1 MSRRW
6 GSGARGVFSCWGSG
20 VRGAVVCW
28 GSGVR
33 GVRVGVSRRFL
44 LAVLVLL
51 CVFALCLPVSFSGIA
66 PAAGTCACAFADEGE
81 AAGASSSAGASGG
94 AGEASA
100 EDAEASSES
109 SNVVNER
116 QIPDGSFLYD
126 TSIEALAQADVFYDN
141 STVVVTGEVVGDRI
155 NAGVSTNSSWIT
167 LYSLAEDGK
176 KYNPSSVQVYAS
188 DSLLN
193 TIDTY
198 GEYNARGTYV
208 QVSGTFHL
216 ACSEHQGLS
225 DIHADSFSVV
235 QKGETTKSSFD
246 LMLFMPGIAAV
257 LAGLLL
263 VLIHKYL
270 VEKAR

>member
-6 GSGARGVFSCWGSG
+6 GSGARDVFSCWGSG
-20 VRGAVVCW
+20 ARGVCACGVR
-28 GSGVR
+28 GVR

-51 CVFALCLPVSFSGIA
+51 CVFALCLSVSFPGIA

-81 AAGASSSAGASGG
+81 GVSGG

>member
-6 GSGARGVFSCWGSG
+6 RSDARGVLAHMNRS
-20 VRGAVVCW
+20 
-28 GSGVR
+28 
-33 GVRVGVSRRFL
+33 FL
-44 LAVLVLL
+44 LVALVLL
-51 CVFALCLPVSFSGIA
+51 CALALCLPVRFTVLA
-66 PAAGTCACAFADEGE
+66 PTAGAYACAFADEGE
-81 AAGASSSAGASGG
+81 GAGAS
-94 AGEASA
+94 AGEAPA

-176 KYNPSSVQVYAS
+176 RYNPSSVQVYAS

-198 GEYNARGTYV
+198 GEYNTVGTYV

-225 DIHADSFSVV
+225 DIHADSLSVV
-235 QKGETTKSSFD
+235 QKGSTTKSSFD
-246 LMLFMPGIAAV
+246 LMQFMPGIAAV
-257 LAGLLL
+257 LTGLLL
-263 VLIHKYL
+263 VLIHKHL
-270 VEKAR
+270 KEKAR